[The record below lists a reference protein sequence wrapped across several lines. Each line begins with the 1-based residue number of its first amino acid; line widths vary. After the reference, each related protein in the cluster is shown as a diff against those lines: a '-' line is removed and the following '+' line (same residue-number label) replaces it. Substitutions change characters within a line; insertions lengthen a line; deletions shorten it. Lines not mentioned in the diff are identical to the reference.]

1 MSLDAPQLLQ
11 TEPKEKL
18 QDLTE
23 VVRHLVKMEKIS
35 QAGAWCGMF
44 LETPASAPRYVRTVK
59 RSKKIIIFLKLRMHS
74 VKNTFLKTKIA
85 ANKDSGDGL
94 SHSCL

>member
-18 QDLTE
+18 RDLTE

-44 LETPASAPRYVRTVK
+44 LETPASELRYVRTVK
-59 RSKKIIIFLKLRMHS
+59 IYLKKK
-74 VKNTFLKTKIA
+74 
-85 ANKDSGDGL
+85 NKDAFCKKYFS
-94 SHSCL
+94 